1 MMPWWIAL
9 LNTLAAV
16 ASTGFGVAALIRP
29 SLIAPSSEKCTD
41 SRFYP
46 AMYAARAI
54 PLGLAV
60 GVAVWLLPAPAVL
73 LLLLGVA
80 VLAQIA
86 DTVIGVVHRLPG
98 MTVGAA
104 FAIACH
110 GAAIIA
116 LL

>member
-1 MMPWWIAL
+1 
-9 LNTLAAV
+9 
-16 ASTGFGVAALIRP
+16 
-29 SLIAPSSEKCTD
+29 
-41 SRFYP
+41 
-46 AMYAARAI
+46 MYAARAI

-60 GVAVWLLPAPAVL
+60 GVAVWLLPAPVVL